1 MTGIA
6 GVGAVRAAEAM
17 LEALGGTQAMLLFP
31 AIGLPGDAGSQLGM
45 LDPGVVQSPIAP
57 VIVRELPT
65 ESNGPRRR
73 IELMMGRSALSEVLN
88 QRNVASGEVLLQ
100 TALGVL
106 WQGEVFHIEGFAI
119 ERFAG
124 VEYLYRVTGVE

>member
-6 GVGAVRAAEAM
+6 AVGAVRAAEAM
-17 LEALGGTQAMLLFP
+17 FAALGGTTVTLLFP
-31 AIGLPGDAGSQLGM
+31 AAGLPGDAASQLGM
-45 LDPGVVQSPIAP
+45 VDPGVVQADIAP

-65 ESNGPRRR
+65 ENAGPRRR
-73 IELMMGRSALSEVLN
+73 IEMMLGRSALADLMS
-88 QRNVASGEVLLQ
+88 QRGVASGEVLLQ

-106 WQGEVFHIEGFAI
+106 WQGEVFHIEGFVI

>member
-17 LEALGGTQAMLLFP
+17 LEALGGTQATLLFP
-31 AIGLPGDAGSQLGM
+31 AAGLPGDAGSQLGM
-45 LDPGVVQSPIAP
+45 LDPGVVQAPIAP

-73 IELMMGRSALSEVLN
+73 IELVMGRSALSDVLS

-106 WQGEVFHIEGFAI
+106 WQGEVFHIEGFVI

-124 VEYLYRVTGVE
+124 VEYLYRVTAVE

>member
-6 GVGAVRAAEAM
+6 AIGAVRAAEAM
-17 LEALGGTQAMLLFP
+17 FAALGGTQATLLFP
-31 AIGLPGDAGSQLGM
+31 AAGLPGDAASELGM
-45 LDPGVVQSPIAP
+45 ADPGVVQAPISP

-65 ESNGPRRR
+65 ENSGPRRR
-73 IELMMGRSALSEVLN
+73 IELMMGRSALVEVMS
-88 QRNVASGEVLLQ
+88 QRGVISGEVLLQ

-106 WQGEVFHIEGFAI
+106 WQGEVFHIEGFVV